1 MLFDANHTYTS
12 EQITTF
18 TGLWT
23 EIIKHL
29 SLHHD
34 PKIICSF
41 LNKCAIVSIDEKHK
55 KLDIGVPNEFILSQA
70 KKFFQKTLKEAIHS
84 VYNQQYSYDLHIFI
98 PFQNKV
104 AHPLHIDLKKILKV
118 TGTIETPT
126 VAKEN
131 GLDAILHD
139 AKTATLQSSRLSHQ
153 LNPQLTFNT
162 IVGWAHIDF
171 ALNAARAVAE
181 TPGQVYNPLF
191 LYGHVWLGKTH
202 LLHAIGNAVHKY
214 RADAKVV
221 FVPTSALID
230 LIVLAIRKNQLP
242 KLLTEFRQIDVLLLD
257 DVQFL
262 GDKEKTQEIFHNIF
276 NEMHS
281 AGKQIVITSDRAP
294 RELNN
299 IDARLKSRFGLWLV
313 CDIKEP
319 DFETRLAIL
328 QSKLA
333 LKGQHIDDNLLH
345 IIAKHITANVREL
358 EWSLHILLTKR
369 QLSGRPLMDDDMHDC
384 LRTLGYKID
393 GETKV
398 SMEEMTNLNTNSI
411 LNFGTIVDY
420 VAAYYNISSADLK
433 SDKRSQEISRARQML
448 MVIAK
453 ARFHW
458 TLEKIGDYFG
468 GKNHASVIYAI
479 REFPKKIKSDSDLS
493 RDYNIILEHIE
504 R

>member
-118 TGTIETPT
+118 TGTIEPPT

-131 GLDAILHD
+131 GL
-139 AKTATLQSSRLSHQ
+139 
-153 LNPQLTFNT
+153 
-162 IVGWAHIDF
+162 
-171 ALNAARAVAE
+171 
-181 TPGQVYNPLF
+181 
-191 LYGHVWLGKTH
+191 
-202 LLHAIGNAVHKY
+202 
-214 RADAKVV
+214 
-221 FVPTSALID
+221 D

-299 IDARLKSRFGLWLV
+299 IDARLKSRFGL
-313 CDIKEP
+313 
-319 DFETRLAIL
+319 
-328 QSKLA
+328 
-333 LKGQHIDDNLLH
+333 
-345 IIAKHITANVREL
+345 
-358 EWSLHILLTKR
+358 
-369 QLSGRPLMDDDMHDC
+369 
-384 LRTLGYKID
+384 
-393 GETKV
+393 
-398 SMEEMTNLNTNSI
+398 
-411 LNFGTIVDY
+411 
-420 VAAYYNISSADLK
+420 
-433 SDKRSQEISRARQML
+433 
-448 MVIAK
+448 
-453 ARFHW
+453 
-458 TLEKIGDYFG
+458 
-468 GKNHASVIYAI
+468 
-479 REFPKKIKSDSDLS
+479 
-493 RDYNIILEHIE
+493 
-504 R
+504 